1 MTYKSSVP
9 VDLSTARELT
19 EEEINHPVMRKL
31 DRHINGN
38 PLGPQYAREQI
49 ADVIDEIK
57 PLLEAHYREI
67 AHFRDIPLKPD
78 YPRYAQAEERGT
90 LRIFTA
96 RMDSRLVGY
105 AIYFVTPSLHYSDSV
120 QAHQDILFVHS
131 DFRRSTVGL
140 RLIRHADEAL
150 AGEGVQ
156 IIYQH
161 SKAAHSIGP
170 VLERQ
175 GYELVD
181 EIYAKRFY

>member
-1 MTYKSSVP
+1 MNAAAHIMSV
-9 VDLSTARELT
+9 
-19 EEEINHPVMRKL
+19 
-31 DRHINGN
+31 
-38 PLGPQYAREQI
+38 YARETI
-49 ADVIDEIK
+49 ADVLAEIK

-67 AHFRDIPLKPD
+67 AHFQDIALKPD

-96 RMDSRLVGY
+96 RTSVPGAMAWHHKALIGY